1 MFVGFHGAPVFAT
14 TTISV
19 ASYGAKC
26 DGVTDD
32 TSAIQSALDA
42 AAAAGGG
49 TVMLPNS
56 TCLLNSF
63 APSSH
68 PWAFYNLHVPSG
80 VTLQGVTGSMLL
92 QGPGGRQ
99 SISNVRGGA
108 TWIENAVVTVGN
120 NYATVAFQNSGNG
133 GFYSLQA
140 MTVGSPSVRLTTA
153 AQAANFAV
161 GDYVAIY
168 EYTGGDVLT
177 GPDEPSHGCECRI
190 RRLDPRRFS
199 YPPFCCPFHRQ
210 RHLPGSPRCR
220 D

>member
-1 MFVGFHGAPVFAT
+1 MKTIKPVVCIIRVGLVLFSMFVGFHGAPVFAT

-19 ASYGAKC
+19 TSYGAQC

-56 TCLLNSF
+56 TCLQNSF

-99 SISNVRGGA
+99 RIGNVSGA
-108 TWIENAVVTVGN
+108 LWIWNTVVAVGN
-120 NYATVAFQNSGNG
+120 NYS
-133 GFYSLQA
+133 
-140 MTVGSPSVRLTTA
+140 
-153 AQAANFAV
+153 
-161 GDYVAIY
+161 
-168 EYTGGDVLT
+168 
-177 GPDEPSHGCECRI
+177 
-190 RRLDPRRFS
+190 
-199 YPPFCCPFHRQ
+199 
-210 RHLPGSPRCR
+210 
-220 D
+220 